1 MDAGITM
8 FGYPYCWVGQGCVEC
23 SPWRS
28 LAVALSIPLTLADG
42 TPFPHRNLILYMTFI
57 VILVTL
63 VLQGLTLPWFIKKV
77 TFPDYDDHI
86 PDTEAETLI
95 RKDLA
100 RVALEYMNDHYKEGI
115 TDSFLLQNQKDVWE
129 FQLKTAYCNVTAEV
143 RAKYIAILRYQREYL
158 NELNK
163 NPRINEQLI
172 RSFERQLNLE
182 EEKWESSE

>member
-1 MDAGITM
+1 
-8 FGYPYCWVGQGCVEC
+8 
-23 SPWRS
+23 
-28 LAVALSIPLTLADG
+28 
-42 TPFPHRNLILYMTFI
+42 
-57 VILVTL
+57 
-63 VLQGLTLPWFIKKV
+63 
-77 TFPDYDDHI
+77 
-86 PDTEAETLI
+86 
-95 RKDLA
+95 
-100 RVALEYMNDHYKEGI
+100 MNDHYKEWI